1 MTQQYIN
8 IGTNPNDGTGDVM
21 RVSFTKVDNN
31 FSELYFTTANLTSNL
46 SNLSTAVNAFEG
58 YANNQ
63 FGAISNVANVAY
75 FQANNANAVAQAAFV
90 LANTS
95 NSAWLAAN
103 AALIAATSA
112 NGFAQNVSN
121 SLYYTQ
127 NGAFSQINALGIVTN
142 TVNTIAV
149 GAAINAKAAFDEANV
164 VYTYMSAA
172 FNQSNNSLGFSQA
185 QVAALN
191 KIGRA
196 HV

>member
-58 YANNQ
+58 YAN
-63 FGAISNVANVAY
+63 
-75 FQANNANAVAQAAFV
+75 
-90 LANTS
+90 
-95 NSAWLAAN
+95 
-103 AALIAATSA
+103 
-112 NGFAQNVSN
+112 
-121 SLYYTQ
+121 
-127 NGAFSQINALGIVTN
+127 
-142 TVNTIAV
+142 
-149 GAAINAKAAFDEANV
+149 
-164 VYTYMSAA
+164 
-172 FNQSNNSLGFSQA
+172 
-185 QVAALN
+185 